1 MWRGQKQGLSCLRE
15 FMISLDLEITAQ
27 PLVAP
32 GNGIRAGDES
42 TNEMARRAELIP
54 GHDD

>member
-1 MWRGQKQGLSCLRE
+1 
-15 FMISLDLEITAQ
+15 MISLDLEITAQ